1 MQEAFQAVYRGKKV
15 MVTGHTG
22 FKGGWLCLWLL
33 QLGAEVLGY
42 SLPPPTKPGLFTATG
57 LEGCLRHVEGDVRN
71 IEQLEKVVDCFQP
84 DMIFHLA
91 AQPLVRL
98 SYEDPVLTFETNVQ
112 GTVNLLEIFRKSES
126 AQVFV
131 AVTSDK
137 CYENREWVWG
147 YRECDPLGGHD
158 PYSASKGCAELVIQ
172 AYRRSYFAKVAGKRV
187 ASVRAGNVIG
197 GGDWARDRIVPDAIT
212 ALAKGEKVRVRNPC
226 AVRPWQ
232 YVLEPLSGYLWLG
245 ALMWQ
250 NFQSYSEAWNF
261 GPSIES
267 AKTVR
272 QLVEELIRQWGSGE
286 WLDVSNPEDFYEVP
300 YLRLSSEKAHE
311 RLRWQPLYDFQ
322 RTIAATVNWYRAFYE
337 GAGAEFLRDLCFFQ
351 IAEYCSEAR
360 CQGLPWSFDDRK
372 K

>member
-1 MQEAFQAVYRGKKV
+1 MQEIFQTVYKGKKV

-22 FKGGWLCLWLL
+22 FKGGWLCLWLV

-42 SLPPPTKPGLFTATG
+42 SLPPPTEPNLFTAIG
-57 LEGCLRHVEGDVRN
+57 LEGCLRHVEGDIRDLKQVEMVMDR
-71 IEQLEKVVDCFQP
+71 FQP

-98 SYEDPVLTFETNVQ
+98 SYENPVLTFETNVQ
-112 GTVNLLEIFRKSES
+112 GTANLLEAFRKCDS
-126 AQVFV
+126 AQVFI

-137 CYENREWVWG
+137 CYENRNWVWG

-158 PYSASKGCAELVIQ
+158 PYSASKGCAELVVQ
-172 AYRRSYFAKVAGKRV
+172 AYTRSYFTKDAGKRV
-187 ASVRAGNVIG
+187 ASVRAGNVVG

-212 ALAKGEKVRVRNPC
+212 AIVKGEKVRVRNPR

-250 NFQSYSEAWNF
+250 NFQSFSGAWNF
-261 GPSIES
+261 GPPMDS
-267 AKTVR
+267 AKTVK

-286 WLDVSNPEDFYEVP
+286 WIDASNPEDFYEAP
-300 YLRLSSEKAHE
+300 CLRLSPEKARE
-311 RLRWQPLYDFQ
+311 LLGWRTVYDFQ
-322 RTIAATVNWYRAFYE
+322 QALAATVNWYRAFYAQ
-337 GAGAEFLRDLCFFQ
+337 AGTPGLLHDLCCLQ
-351 IAEYCSEAR
+351 IAEYCTEA
-360 CQGLPWSFDDRK
+360 QGKGLPWLS
-372 K
+372 